1 MSHIWYVLRVFD
13 SLILPSLS
21 SESRDSRFMS
31 RINESHTH
39 DSWLTYETCLPW
51 DDSCLVRDHEPH
63 ATWDIM
69 CDVYVWYTTHH
80 CDVCVIYD
88 SSLTNRFV
96 IVYHT
101 YMRRDTTCVMCTCDM
116 WLITCDAYVWYITHR
131 YHETWLMNPIR
142 RDSSIKDECCESR
155 THVSHEHI
163 HTYVDTWF
171 MCRHIKTTDECTD
184 CLQSVDETWLMNHM
198 NQVPDSKL
206 STYTIVCVGNL
217 ESNWRVHWL

>member
-1 MSHIWYVLRVFD
+1 
-13 SLILPSLS
+13 
-21 SESRDSRFMS
+21 MS

-101 YMRRDTTCVMCTCDM
+101 YMRRDTSCVMCTCDM

-131 YHETWLMNPIR
+131 Y
-142 RDSSIKDECCESR
+142 
-155 THVSHEHI
+155 
-163 HTYVDTWF
+163 Y
-171 MCRHIKTTDECTD
+171 
-184 CLQSVDETWLMNHM
+184 ETWLMNHIRR
-198 NQVPDSKL
+198 DSSRKHL
-206 STYTIVCVGNL
+206 VVHESCDHMTYYETHESHTTWLIDKRRVLWVTNTCESRTHTYVCRHMIHV
-217 ESNWRVHWL
+217 